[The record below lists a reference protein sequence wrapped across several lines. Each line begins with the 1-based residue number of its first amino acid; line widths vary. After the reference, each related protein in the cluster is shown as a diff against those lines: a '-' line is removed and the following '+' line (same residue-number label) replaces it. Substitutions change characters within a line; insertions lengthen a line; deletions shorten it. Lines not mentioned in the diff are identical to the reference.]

1 MKTFAIFAL
10 MLVSYGLFAQTA
22 NQASATIYA
31 CTPCGHDCD
40 HDQYTSPGK
49 CPHCGMPLVK
59 KSTIVFKTISPEEI
73 CDYLQ
78 QHPDVVLL
86 DVRTKEE
93 FEGKKGPVYGKL
105 KNAINIPIQELHDRL
120 PDISAMKDKE
130 IIVYCSKSIRSPQ
143 AAYLLTQNGFTN
155 ITNMS
160 GGISTMPDS
169 PCKD

>member
-1 MKTFAIFAL
+1 MKTLAIAAL
-10 MLVSYGLFAQTA
+10 MWLSHGFLAQA
-22 NQASATIYA
+22 GGGSSAEIYS

-40 HDQYTSPGK
+40 RDEYSGPGK
-49 CPHCGMPLVK
+49 CPHCGMALVK

-93 FEGKKGPVYGKL
+93 FEGKATPDYGKL
-105 KNAINIPIQELHDRL
+105 KNAINIPIKELPDRL
-120 PDISAMKDKE
+120 QSISSMKDKE

-160 GGISTMPDS
+160 GGISTMGES
-169 PCKD
+169 ACKE

>member
-1 MKTFAIFAL
+1 MKAIVFAAL
-10 MLVSYGLFAQTA
+10 MAFTCCLSAQAGGGT
-22 NQASATIYA
+22 SADVYA

-40 HDQYTSPGK
+40 HDEYTAPGK

-93 FEGKKGPVYGKL
+93 FEGKTTPVYGKL
-105 KNAINIPIQELHDRL
+105 RNAINIPIKELPDRL
-120 PDISAMKDKE
+120 KSMSPMKDKE

-143 AAYLLTQNGFTN
+143 AAYLLTENGFTN

-160 GGISTMPDS
+160 GGISTMGSS
-169 PCKD
+169 PCKE

>member
-1 MKTFAIFAL
+1 MKTLTIFVL
-10 MLVSYGLFAQTA
+10 LLFSCGLFAQSG
-22 NQASATIYA
+22 NQASADVYT

-40 HDQYTSPGK
+40 HDKYTGPGK
-49 CPHCGMPLVK
+49 CPHCSMALVK

-73 CDYLQ
+73 CNYLQ

-105 KNAINIPIQELHDRL
+105 KNAINIPIQELPDRL
-120 PDISAMKDKE
+120 QSISSMKDKE

-160 GGISTMPDS
+160 GGISTMPDA
-169 PCKD
+169 PCKE